1 MEQMGKVLVVFGL
14 LVIVIGVVLMF
25 SDKIPFLGR
34 LPGDINVKRENFEL
48 HFPISTSN
56 VISVVLSAVLW
67 LISHFKGK

>member
-1 MEQMGKVLVVFGL
+1 VEQMGKVLVVFGL

-48 HFPISTSN
+48 HFPISTSI